1 MKYQNIIVLIL
12 IIYCSFQI
20 INSLD
25 NGLGLT
31 PQMGWNSW
39 NKFNCNIDEQLI
51 KETINVFNKSGLIEA
66 GYVYINLDDCWQKS
80 RDPETHIIKEDPD
93 KFQSGIK
100 ALADYAHE
108 KGLKLGLYSDAGE
121 KTCAGRPGSLDHEK
135 IDAETYA
142 AWGIDYLKYDNCFNN
157 NRPSKERYPKM
168 SEELQKQ
175 SHKIFYSICNW
186 GEDNVTEWG
195 KEVGNSWRTT
205 GDISDNWATMLRII
219 DQNDQWY
226 KSAGPGGWN
235 DPDMLEVGNG
245 GMTLTEYKTHF
256 SLWSISKA
264 PLLIGCDITQMT
276 NDIKNILTN
285 SEIIAINQDK
295 LGEQGHKIKRTN
307 VELPEDIEPS
317 LFMSELEITNCN
329 GKKRQKWYINEEN
342 GSIKNNDEDFCIEI
356 PNCVHDDTKVRTDV
370 CHLKDKSYCS
380 NSTNQEWTYDN
391 KTLQI
396 RSVFDP
402 NKCLD
407 LYNHEGPSVQIFR
420 CEENQM
426 SQKWEYNK
434 DEHTLKSK
442 LNNKCLASYDN
453 DEATEIWKCKL
464 NDETY
469 AVLLVNRASI
479 DYKIEVTWKDIG
491 FENKK
496 AKLRDLWEKKDL
508 GEFEDNYT
516 VYLGSHDSMFLKVSP
531 LEDEE
536 EENKWWIIVLIA
548 AGSAIFISIVLVI
561 IFYFKMRNRVVVDN
575 IKDND
580 RLIDSRA

>member
-1 MKYQNIIVLIL
+1 MKNQNIIVLIL
-12 IIYCSFQI
+12 IIYCSLQI

-31 PQMGWNSW
+31 PQMGWNTW
-39 NKFNCNIDEQLI
+39 NKFGCNISEKLI
-51 KETINVFNKSGLIEA
+51 KDTIDAFSKSGLIEA

-80 RDPETHIIKEDPD
+80 RDPETKQIKEDQE
-93 KFQSGIK
+93 KFPSGIK
-100 ALADYAHE
+100 YLADYAHK

-121 KTCAGRPGSLDHEK
+121 KTCAGRPGSLGYEE
-135 IDAETYA
+135 IDAKTYA
-142 AWGIDYLKYDNCFNN
+142 EWGIDYLKYDNCFNN
-157 NRPSKERYPKM
+157 NQPSKVRYTTMREK
-168 SEELQKQ
+168 LLKQ

-195 KEVGNSWRTT
+195 KDVGNSWRTT
-205 GDISDNWATMLRII
+205 GDITDNWAVMLRII

-226 KSAGPGGWN
+226 KTAGPGGWN

-264 PLLIGCDITQMT
+264 PLIIGCDITQMS

-285 SEIIAINQDK
+285 SEVIAINQDK
-295 LGEQGHKIKRTN
+295 LGEQGHKIKRTY
-307 VELPEDIEPS
+307 VELPDGFDPA
-317 LFMSELEITNCN
+317 LFESELEITNCN
-329 GKKRQKWYINEEN
+329 GKKEQKWYINN
-342 GSIKNNDEDFCIEI
+342 KDGSIKNNNEEFCIEI
-356 PNCVHDDTKVRTDV
+356 PNCVTYDTKMRTDV

-380 NSTNQEWTYDN
+380 NSTNQEWIYDN
-391 KTLQI
+391 ETLQI

-402 NKCLD
+402 DKCLD
-407 LYNHEGPSVQIFR
+407 LYNHTGSSIQTYK
-420 CEENQM
+420 CDDNQA
-426 SQKWEYNK
+426 SQKWEYDE

-442 LNNKCLASYDN
+442 LNQKCLASYTN
-453 DEATEIWKCKL
+453 DEVTEIWKGKL
-464 NDETY
+464 NDEAY

-516 VYLGSHDSMFLKVSP
+516 VYLGSHDSMFLKVWP
-531 LEDEE
+531 IEEE

-561 IFYFKMRNRVVVDN
+561 IFYFKMRNRVVVDV

-580 RLIDSRA
+580 KFIDSRA